1 MPMRTE
7 GANEPKSNDDK
18 SGYKPESSPS
28 AMSCDT
34 APEEEVDS
42 VDEAI
47 EQLHNANQI
56 ISPLPSLKRDD
67 AGEFSSHK
75 GSDSKRSKGADAT
88 QSFGMSHTFEQT
100 SKKRSTDVGDDEFRS
115 KRIGI
120 DRETTNHAS
129 SHEQQDARSAQSS
142 KKRSTDVGNDEYT
155 SKRLGIDHDDSNVPS
170 AYLHDYEYQDF
181 MDISPSKDK

>member
-1 MPMRTE
+1 ME
-7 GANEPKSNDDK
+7 SANEPKSNDDKK

-47 EQLHNANQI
+47 EQLHSANHI

-67 AGEFSSHK
+67 PGEFSSHK
-75 GSDSKRSKGADAT
+75 GSDSKRSKGADVT
-88 QSFGMSHTFEQT
+88 QSFVISNTFEQT

-129 SHEQQDARSAQSS
+129 SHKQQDARSAQSS
-142 KKRSTDVGNDEYT
+142 KKRSTELGNDDCT

-170 AYLHDYEYQDF
+170 AYLHEHEYQDF
-181 MDISPSKDK
+181 MDISPSKNK